1 VAAIANK
8 QLEDI
13 AVGGGDLRQ
22 LVASRIA
29 TSLNLMLYVSTYVG

>member
-13 AVGGGDLRQ
+13 AVGGDLRQ